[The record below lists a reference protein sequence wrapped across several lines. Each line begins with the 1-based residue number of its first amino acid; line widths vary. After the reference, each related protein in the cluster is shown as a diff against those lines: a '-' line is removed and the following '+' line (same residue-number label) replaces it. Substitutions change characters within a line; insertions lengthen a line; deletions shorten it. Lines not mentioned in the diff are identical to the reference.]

1 MADPAAH
8 LVDHV
13 LPVRPVSPVGAAP
26 AWVAAFALH
35 LAQVQRRVAVSEL
48 RIDNRGLYQCVVRAS
63 LQSLNLTV
71 QLSFNSAVQYIELAR
86 TAANQADRV
95 QAANS
100 ARQLPVSASSSIGTN
115 LTYQI
120 GQGVA
125 MF

>member
-1 MADPAAH
+1 M
-8 LVDHV
+8 
-13 LPVRPVSPVGAAP
+13 
-26 AWVAAFALH
+26 
-35 LAQVQRRVAVSEL
+35 
-48 RIDNRGLYQCVVRAS
+48 
-63 LQSLNLTV
+63 QSLNLTV